1 MRSEDEKKS
10 LVKTVK
16 MTKNEGSI
24 IEEKAKESGKSFSR
38 YMVDAAVNGG
48 GNTLS
53 PQIPVMVTNIVN
65 KAEEIAKQ
73 KNRRGITALRKD
85 VENLW
90 SMLS

>member
-1 MRSEDEKKS
+1 MRSEDEKKT

-16 MTKNEGSI
+16 LTKNEGSI

-38 YMVDAAVNGG
+38 YMVDSAVNGG

-85 VENLW
+85 VEKLW
-90 SMLS
+90 STLS

>member
-1 MRSEDEKKS
+1 MRSEDEKKT

-16 MTKNEGSI
+16 MIS
-24 IEEKAKESGKSFSR
+24 

-85 VENLW
+85 VEKLW
-90 SMLS
+90 STLS

>member
-1 MRSEDEKKS
+1 MRSEDEKKT

-16 MTKNEGSI
+16 MSKNEETVI
-24 IEEKAKESGKSFSR
+24 KNKAKEHNKSFSR

-65 KAEEIAKQ
+65 RAEEIAKQ

-85 VENLW
+85 VEKLW
-90 SMLS
+90 STLS

>member
-1 MRSEDEKKS
+1 MRSEDEKKT